1 MRYVRLR
8 WIHDHRNMPVWLI
21 SELDDENRELRK
33 VEIWRDGTKGYA
45 DRQTSTGGT
54 GLGEVPWP
62 PFHEIVALAQFE
74 LEEIS
79 RKEFEAEWDARR
91 AP

>member
-1 MRYVRLR
+1 MRYIRLH

-21 SELDDENRELRK
+21 SELDDENWETRK

-45 DRQTSTGGT
+45 DRETSYGST
-54 GLGEVPWP
+54 GLGGVPMP
-62 PFHEIVALAQFE
+62 PFHDIAELPQFG

-79 RKEFEAEWDARR
+79 RSEFEAAWEARKSG
-91 AP
+91 